1 MENVASAVKDTIS
14 ISLLNRGMA
23 GKIFKMVKDTGPK
36 VVMKNNM
43 PECVLMSP
51 EEYIKLIDEIEDMKM
66 AAIAE
71 ERLAH
76 ADLEHTYSRKDVCK
90 ELGIS
95 EEDIKNAGE
104 VEIE

>member
-14 ISLLNRGMA
+14 ISLFNRGMA

-51 EEYIKLIDEIEDMKM
+51 EEYVKLIDEIEDMKL
-66 AAIAE
+66 AAMAE

-76 ADLEHTYSRKDVCK
+76 ADFSKAIPGEEVFRKA
-90 ELGIS
+90 GIT
-95 EEDIKNAGE
+95 EEDLKDADE

>member
-14 ISLLNRGMA
+14 ISLFNRGMA

-51 EEYIKLIDEIEDMKM
+51 EEYVKLIDEIEDMKL
-66 AAIAE
+66 AAMSE

-76 ADLEHTYSRKDVCK
+76 ADFSKAIPGEEVFRKA
-90 ELGIS
+90 GIT
-95 EEDIKNAGE
+95 EEDLKDADE